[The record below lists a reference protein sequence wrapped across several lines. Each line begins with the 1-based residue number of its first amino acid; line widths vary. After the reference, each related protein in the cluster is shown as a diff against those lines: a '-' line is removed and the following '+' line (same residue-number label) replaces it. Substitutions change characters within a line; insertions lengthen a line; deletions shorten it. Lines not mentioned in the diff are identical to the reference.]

1 MELKR
6 KETIGWIDLLRVI
19 ACFLVVFAHCCDPFV
34 ARFDTDRSTFL
45 QGCAAGSAVR
55 SCVPLFVM
63 MTGVLLFPLRSSMNE
78 FYRKRIGRIVPP
90 LIFWSYLH
98 IVATLLWRALIQT
111 AALSCKGVLREAQ
124 CEAAYLC
131 SS

>member
-55 SCVPLFVM
+55 SCVTSVRHDDRSFAFSPPQQHERVLPETHRAHCATPHFLVGHA
-63 MTGVLLFPLRSSMNE
+63 TG
-78 FYRKRIGRIVPP
+78 
-90 LIFWSYLH
+90 
-98 IVATLLWRALIQT
+98 A
-111 AALSCKGVLREAQ
+111 VLRIPELY
-124 CEAAYLC
+124 CHH
-131 SS
+131 

>member
-78 FYRKRIGRIVPP
+78 FYRKRIRA
-90 LIFWSYLH
+90 H
-98 IVATLLWRALIQT
+98 CATPHFLVGHAT
-111 AALSCKGVLREAQ
+111 GAVLRIPELY
-124 CEAAYLC
+124 CHH
-131 SS
+131 

>member
-78 FYRKRIGRIVPP
+78 FYRKRIGRIVPC
-90 LIFWSYLH
+90 
-98 IVATLLWRALIQT
+98 LLYTSPSPRDR
-111 AALSCKGVLREAQ
+111 G
-124 CEAAYLC
+124 
-131 SS
+131 

>member
-63 MTGVLLFPLRSSMNE
+63 MTGVLLFPLRSNQRCFFILSSCIFFIFFIVCR
-78 FYRKRIGRIVPP
+78 FYVLNPSK
-90 LIFWSYLH
+90 
-98 IVATLLWRALIQT
+98 TL
-111 AALSCKGVLREAQ
+111 
-124 CEAAYLC
+124 
-131 SS
+131 

>member
-63 MTGVLLFPLRSSMNE
+63 MTGVLLFPPQQHERVLPETHRA
-78 FYRKRIGRIVPP
+78 
-90 LIFWSYLH
+90 H
-98 IVATLLWRALIQT
+98 CATPHFLVGHAT
-111 AALSCKGVLREAQ
+111 GAVLRIPELY
-124 CEAAYLC
+124 CHH
-131 SS
+131 